1 VRDRFRRK
9 RATARSIGDR
19 RGSRRRGSASL
30 SVALAGLLA
39 LSIGAGTA
47 LGHGSRAAA
56 TPTVDLTTPGDASQ
70 SQIAVDKWGNAIA
83 AWTRDENPA
92 AENVGDLRVQASY
105 RPAGGSFGS
114 PVTLSED
121 GEDAAEPQ
129 VAISRAGHGEAIV
142 VWTRGDDV
150 EASSFDRHG
159 FSTPETVSEEAQ
171 GSFEPQVAIDNEG
184 DAVAVWTRFDAPT
197 QEVQAAFRPDDG
209 SFGTPTP
216 VSDAGEDSFQP
227 QVGMD
232 AVGNALAAWTVTS
245 DFHIESAFASAG
257 GGFGS
262 TSVLSDP
269 DSSESDVAVSQQGR
283 AIVAWNGPGGAIQ
296 SRFRERGGP
305 FLGVETLSATGG
317 FTPKVGMSLNG
328 NAVAVWARDLGSNA
342 VIEGAYRPKFGTF
355 GAPQPASAA
364 GTDNYEP
371 QVAVAEDGDAIAL
384 WTRIDGP
391 NLQVQSAFR
400 DESAGFGAIE
410 TLSAPN
416 GFEPQVGIDGDKNA
430 TAVWTYDN
438 GGSLRIQSDFRPFG
452 GSF

>member
-1 VRDRFRRK
+1 VRDRVRREW
-9 RATARSIGDR
+9 ATARSIGDG
-19 RGSRRRGSASL
+19 RGSPWRGSGL
-30 SVALAGLLA
+30 LIVALAGLLA
-39 LSIGAGTA
+39 LSIGGGAA
-47 LGHGSRAAA
+47 LGHGSRPAP

-83 AWTRDENPA
+83 AWTLDENPGA
-92 AENVGDLRVQASY
+92 QNAGDLRVQASY
-105 RPAGGSFGS
+105 RPAGGGFGA
-114 PVTLSED
+114 PVTLSAG

-142 VWTRGDDV
+142 AWTRGDDV
-150 EASSFDRHG
+150 EASSFDHHG
-159 FSTPETVSEEAQ
+159 FSASETVSDEAQ
-171 GSFEPQVAIDNEG
+171 SSFQPQVAIDNGG
-184 DAVAVWTRFDAPT
+184 DAVAVWTRFDGPN

-209 SFGTPTP
+209 SFGAPKP
-216 VSDAGEDSFQP
+216 ISDAGEDSFEP

-232 AVGNALAAWTVTS
+232 AAGNALSAWTVSS
-245 DFHIESAFASAG
+245 DFHVESAFAPAG
-257 GGFGS
+257 GSFGS

-269 DSSESDVAVSQQGR
+269 DSSQPDVAVSQQGR
-283 AIVAWNGPGGAIQ
+283 AIVVWNGPGGAIQ

-305 FLGVETLSATGG
+305 FGGVETISATGA

-328 NAVAVWARDLGSNA
+328 NAVAVWARDLGTNA
-342 VIEGAYRPKFGTF
+342 VIEGAYRPKNGTF
-355 GAPQPASAA
+355 GAPAPASEPGAN
-364 GTDNYEP
+364 TYEP

-400 DESAGFGAIE
+400 DENAGFGAIE

-416 GFEPQVGIDGDKNA
+416 GFEPQVGIDRDKNA